1 MEERWGSGWW
11 FMGCLDR
18 DGGPRVSYIGV
29 VIVASHNS
37 DMKTWKKKAINYGF
51 FIKDWFFQMGVFYIF
66 FLYKAFLYMFF
77 FFKFIML
84 GFHQNYKNWKHLYFF
99 LSRMKISNW
108 KILWLDF
115 LFSWMCRIS
124 SNNFSSFTWIFNL
137 WKIILFSIL
146 LLFIWSSIILL
157 DLSLSYFPLPCSSFH
172 SLIFSFFIPFLLLY
186 YLIFIFYLKL

>member
-1 MEERWGSGWW
+1 M
-11 FMGCLDR
+11 
-18 DGGPRVSYIGV
+18 VSLLRI
-29 VIVASHNS
+29 
-37 DMKTWKKKAINYGF
+37 DFFKWEF
-51 FIKDWFFQMGVFYIF
+51 FISFFSIRHFYTC
-66 FLYKAFLYMFF
+66 FF
-77 FFKFIML
+77 FFKFITL

-108 KILWLDF
+108 KNLWLDF

-157 DLSLSYFPLPCSSFH
+157 DLSLFTSLFLAHHFTPWFFLFLFLFYYYIILYLYFILNYKNLHEINKFFKKNHEMNVNWLNC
-172 SLIFSFFIPFLLLY
+172 LEKTIF
-186 YLIFIFYLKL
+186 LK

>member
-1 MEERWGSGWW
+1 MVDHEWVTLEWLLLHRII
-11 FMGCLDR
+11 L
-18 DGGPRVSYIGV
+18 
-29 VIVASHNS
+29 
-37 DMKTWKKKAINYGF
+37 TWKHEKKRLSTMVSLLRIDFFKWEF
-51 FIKDWFFQMGVFYIF
+51 FISFFSIRHFYTC
-66 FLYKAFLYMFF
+66 FF
-77 FFKFIML
+77 FFKFITL

-108 KILWLDF
+108 KNLWLDF